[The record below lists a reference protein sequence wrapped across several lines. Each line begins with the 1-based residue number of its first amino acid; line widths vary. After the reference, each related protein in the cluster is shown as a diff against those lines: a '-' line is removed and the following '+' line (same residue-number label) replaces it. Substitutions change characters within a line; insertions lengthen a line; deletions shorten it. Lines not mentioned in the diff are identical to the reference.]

1 MKKHDKCQCFN
12 LRSKNIKIIHISDQ
26 TLKNVPLPDKIE
38 KKDQYD
44 DDNNEGADAQKRSQ
58 KGNQPD
64 EKISSS
70 ALGCADKIIKYSDFE
85 ELEKELSAN
94 LRQFSQI

>member
-38 KKDQYD
+38 KKEKVDPQGVYKMPENGTQGKAQVVIGRIAARCVPIKDPDQRYD
-44 DDNNEGADAQKRSQ
+44 PGKNMQ
-58 KGNQPD
+58 
-64 EKISSS
+64 
-70 ALGCADKIIKYSDFE
+70 
-85 ELEKELSAN
+85 
-94 LRQFSQI
+94 